1 MKSSESPK
9 EQDEEKRPDSNLN
22 PGYDDLSGK
31 TVDQNSTAA
40 EQTNVT
46 TEEKLPDEPL
56 TDEERHLLYEKGIK

>member
-9 EQDEEKRPDSNLN
+9 EQDEEKRPDSNFN
-22 PGYDDLSGK
+22 PGDDDLSGK